1 MLGRMDHGAPSSW
14 LVARPGLEVVSSD
27 GLDVG
32 SLRHV
37 LGVEQEDI
45 FDGIVI
51 EARVGGM
58 RFVDAEDVDEFF
70 ESAVVLR
77 LDAAE
82 CAHLPEPQPAPGGLT
97 ATGDTPP
104 PGPLQRKLHRAWD
117 LISGDG

>member
-51 EARVGGM
+51 EARGGGM

-70 ESAVVLR
+70 EAAVLLR
-77 LDAAE
+77 LDGAE
-82 CAHLPEPQPAPGGLT
+82 CEHLPAPQPAPGGLT
-97 ATGDTPP
+97 ARGDTPP
-104 PGPLQRKLHRAWD
+104 PGPLQRKLHRAWE
-117 LISGDG
+117 LISGEG